1 MELFIIIGVV
11 LLLAIVGYWCFL
23 QKKDKLDFQEKLI
36 KEQQIIIEQF
46 NEKKDA
52 LDAEILYK
60 KDLKKELEEE
70 ILYKR
75 NLRDEIENNYNVIS
89 EEYQNI
95 LVDFNVKKTNLEN
108 DLKNESQKEI
118 ENLKKIYYNIQQELY
133 NKKTSAE
140 KDIYSL
146 NEDINKLKEE
156 QQIIINRRI
165 QEEQENNKIEDYKL
179 QLNEQQLND
188 LKVLREV
195 EHKISDKDSINKLIW
210 KCSYEKPFNNLIT
223 RILKPSA
230 NKLIGIYK
238 ITNLDNGKSYIGQSV
253 DLKERLRTHIKTGVG
268 IDFKNNLLYNEMRKT
283 DLTNFTFEIIEYCS
297 RDELNDKEKFWIDY
311 YLTNQ
316 YGLNMTKGGSSNC

>member
-1 MELFIIIGVV
+1 MELVIIGIA
-11 LLLAIVGYWCFL
+11 LLAIIGYWCFL
-23 QKKDKLDFQEKLI
+23 QKKDKLVFQEKLI

-46 NEKKDA
+46 NEKKA
-52 LDAEILYK
+52 ELDAEILYK
-60 KDLKKELEEE
+60 RDLNKGLEEE
-70 ILYKR
+70 IAYKQ
-75 NLRDEIENNYNVIS
+75 NLKDNIENDYNTIS
-89 EEYQNI
+89 TEYQNI

-118 ENLKKIYYNIQQELY
+118 ENLQKIYYNIQQELY

-140 KDIYSL
+140 KDIILL
-146 NEDINKLKEE
+146 NKDINKLKEE

-188 LKVLREV
+188 LKILREV
-195 EHKISDKDSINKLIW
+195 EYKISDKDSINKLIW

-223 RILKPSA
+223 KILKPSA

-253 DLKERLRTHIKTGVG
+253 DLKERLRTHIKAGIG

>member
-1 MELFIIIGVV
+1 MEFIAIIIILILLFIVIYPFYKLHKKYNERKEEISSQIIQ
-11 LLLAIVGYWCFL
+11 IS
-23 QKKDKLDFQEKLI
+23 
-36 KEQQIIIEQF
+36 EQQSI
-46 NEKKDA
+46 
-52 LDAEILYK
+52 LDEISKTKATLK
-60 KDLKKELEEE
+60 TEISKQKDLIYHLRQEYDDISKDYQD
-70 ILYKR
+70 IL
-75 NLRDEIENNYNVIS
+75 I
-89 EEYQNI
+89 
-95 LVDFNVKKTNLEN
+95 DFNVKKTQLEN
-108 DLKNESQKEI
+108 DLQNESKEEI
-118 ENLKKIYYNIQQELY
+118 ENLQKIYYNIQKELY
-133 NKKTSAE
+133 DKKSLIE
-140 KDIYSL
+140 KDINSL
-146 NEDINKLKEE
+146 NKDIDKLKEE
-156 QQIIINRRI
+156 QQTIINRRI

-195 EHKISDKDSINKLIW
+195 EYKISDKDSINKLIW

-253 DLKERLRTHIKTGVG
+253 DLKERLRAHIKAGIG

-297 RDELNDKEKFWIDY
+297 REELNDREKFWIDY

-316 YGLNMTKGGSSNC
+316 YGLNMTRGNDTKRNV